1 MEKRGLVQPVY
12 RIILYPGVNMARK
25 NGVKF
30 GGERKGFLRENPKK
44 VPSKRI
50 HAALAG
56 ILNGNSFQ
64 FT

>member
-1 MEKRGLVQPVY
+1 
-12 RIILYPGVNMARK
+12 
-25 NGVKF
+25 VKF
-30 GGERKGFLRENPKK
+30 EEEKKGFLRENPKK

-50 HAALAG
+50 RVALAG